1 MIKIHVTKKLM
12 AKLPVDDRG
21 FLPSKD
27 DYPASGEGML
37 YSQESLLS
45 GWHANLLT
53 IARRNCVLFVHDK
66 TRFALF
72 IPMLTKPDFANL
84 DRHFQDVLMNAL
96 LKAGGEADLI
106 EAAAEQLQPLAFDTM
121 TDRSVQGTMNQ
132 MKADLVH
139 KLFYDDEKI
148 EALLPYSTSVW
159 LSDRP
164 CTGKG
169 EKDCIWPLKA
179 MPALLSVGELQS
191 PLQAVMEEPHLAD
204 VIQFS
209 DYQK

>member
-12 AKLPVDDRG
+12 AKLPIDDQG

-45 GWHANLLT
+45 GWHANFLT

-84 DRHFQDVLMNAL
+84 DGHFQNVLMNAL
-96 LKAGGEADLI
+96 LKAGGDGDLM
-106 EAAAEQLQPLAFDTM
+106 EAAAEQLQPLAFDTV
-121 TDRSVQGTMNQ
+121 TDRSVLGTMNQ
-132 MKADLVH
+132 MKADLEN
-139 KLFYDDEKI
+139 KLAYDDTGI
-148 EALLPYSTSVW
+148 NDFSPYITSVW
-159 LSDRP
+159 LSRFP
-164 CTGKG
+164 RKVKG
-169 EKDCIWPLKA
+169 EKDYVFPLEL

-204 VIQFS
+204 VIQLS